1 MFHVSE
7 VRNQFLLASLVTG
20 KIYILSVPSDHAVVV
35 MSCSLGPILN
45 ASCFETLS
53 QRGHNSAAAKFAD
66 LFSDRSLLLHCC
78 FARFI
83 IVKWNNN
90 VERHNKTGRRKKHR

>member
-7 VRNQFLLASLVTG
+7 VRNQFLLACLVTG

-35 MSCSLGPILN
+35 MNCSLGPILN

-90 VERHNKTGRRKKHR
+90 VERHNKSGRRKKHR

>member
-7 VRNQFLLASLVTG
+7 VRNQFLLASMVTG
-20 KIYILSVPSDHAVVV
+20 KIYILSVPSDHTVVV
-35 MSCSLGPILN
+35 MNCSLGPILN

-90 VERHNKTGRRKKHR
+90 VERQNKSGRRKKHR